1 MKRLGLLIIIISA
14 LFLPLYVK
22 AEDGDA
28 QRLDAVL
35 AASNGASSAG
45 LSDSNCG
52 TYAEFGAGDSL
63 SIKVGEGLSIGG
75 IYLKWYKVP
84 GEWSLSYS
92 DGAGN
97 TSELGC
103 GRNGFLHEFVS
114 IEDGGISECVM
125 HFPAGAG
132 LCDVYVYSPGK
143 LPDDVQ
149 TWKTAPDKAD
159 ILVFSTHAD
168 DECLFLGGAIAT
180 YAAERGL
187 RVQVVY
193 MTNYWDVMIV
203 REHEKLNGLWSMGVK
218 YYPVTGFTPD
228 EYVTTVEAAAAMYG
242 KDKWTEFITQQIRRF
257 KPQVVISQ
265 DFNGEYGHVAHILKA
280 DCIKE
285 AVENSMKADF
295 FPDSAAQYGT
305 WDVPKTYYHL
315 YWENKIRLNLRQPI
329 SALGGRTAIEAAADA
344 YLYHE
349 SQQWCWFYVTDDP
362 NDPKSDQINS
372 AEYGLYRT
380 TVGADTSNDMME
392 HITSYDEQE
401 RLEEEAR
408 LEEEKRAA
416 EEEKKAKR
424 EKKLHDQEI
433 AREEALK
440 KVKKPLSAGGVMAL
454 ILMSVLLTAGAV
466 VYVKDRRR
474 RGI

>member
-1 MKRLGLLIIIISA
+1 MKRFGFLIILISA

-35 AASNGASSAG
+35 TASNGAATAG

-52 TYAEFGAGDSL
+52 TFTDFGAGSSL

-84 GEWSLSYS
+84 GEWNLSYS

-97 TSELGC
+97 TSTLGC
-103 GRNGFLHEFVS
+103 GRNGFLHEYVS

-125 HFPAGAG
+125 EFPSGAS

-143 LPDDVQ
+143 LPSDVQ
-149 TWKTAPDKAD
+149 TWKTAPDKVD
-159 ILVFSTHAD
+159 MLVFSTHAD

-180 YAAERGL
+180 YAAERNY

-203 REHEKLNGLWSMGVK
+203 REHEKLNGLWAMGVK

-280 DCIKE
+280 DCVKE

-295 FPDSAAQYGT
+295 CPESASQYGT

-315 YWENKIRLNLRQPI
+315 YWENMIRLNLRQPI
-329 SALGGRTAIEAAADA
+329 SALGGKTAIEAAADA
-344 YLYHE
+344 YLCHE

-392 HITSYDEQE
+392 HITPYDDQD

-408 LEEEKRAA
+408 LEEEKRQA

-424 EKKLHDQEI
+424 EKKLREQEL

-440 KVKKPLSAGGVMAL
+440 KTKEP
-454 ILMSVLLTAGAV
+454 LTAGGIIALLVMSALLAAAAV